1 MGLSGFFSGL
11 GGFSYCLEML
21 VAGMVFYC
29 YLNKKK
35 AFWLRIAA
43 GIVMLFCCAK
53 WIYPL
58 FPNGNLWISTA
69 WYGFV
74 YLLLIFVSW
83 FCCEISPE
91 DAVYCASCAYLVQHL
106 ASSAYILL
114 AFNGRVPTWSG
125 PLYYAAFCA
134 TYVFVFLTI
143 AKLLPENGRYDVSR
157 LTSATTAIAAVSVT
171 LILSTYVKTSAPLS
185 DDAVAAG
192 DYILLLKGS
201 QIYAFAISLVFLVLQ
216 VLQRRE
222 LRKQKKLEQNLRIW
236 EQRKIQ
242 YELSKENIDLINR
255 KVHDL
260 KHQIAALARTEGND
274 LRKKSFAA
282 EVQDMIEVYDTD
294 ASTGNEALDTLL
306 MEKGLYCK
314 LHGIEWTCVADG
326 MLLAFMDVVDLYT
339 MMGNALDNAIESAEN
354 CDKDTW
360 KTISVRIWKKDF
372 FAVVQVE
379 NTFAGELQL
388 EDGIPKTTKTDAEN
402 HGFGLRSIRTIA
414 EKYDGTMTIKTED
427 QMFILTVLFPVS

>member
-11 GGFSYCLEML
+11 GGFSYCMEML
-21 VAGMVFYC
+21 VAGIVFYC

-43 GIVMLFCCAK
+43 GIVMFFCCAK

-91 DAVYCASCAYLVQHL
+91 DAVYCASCAY
-106 ASSAYILL
+106 
-114 AFNGRVPTWSG
+114 G
-125 PLYYAAFCA
+125 PLYYAAFGA
-134 TYVFVFLTI
+134 TYVFVLLTI

-157 LTSATTAIAAVSVT
+157 LTSATTAIAAVSIT

-185 DDAVAAG
+185 DDAVATG

-201 QIYAFAISLVFLVLQ
+201 QIYAFAICLVFLVLQ

-242 YELSKENIDLINR
+242 YELTKENIDLINR

-326 MLLAFMDVVDLYT
+326 MLLEFMDVVDLYT

-427 QMFILTVLFPVS
+427 QMFILTVLLPVS